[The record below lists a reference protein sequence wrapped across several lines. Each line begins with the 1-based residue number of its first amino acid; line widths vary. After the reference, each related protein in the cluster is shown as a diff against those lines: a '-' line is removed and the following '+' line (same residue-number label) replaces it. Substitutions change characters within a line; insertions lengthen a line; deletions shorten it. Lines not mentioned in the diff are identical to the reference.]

1 MQVTQTTDQFVSIL
15 NLSPWLLIVIVGIP
29 LGALVFG
36 VIHLTRRRLRDPE
49 SADFGKEAL
58 AIIAGGFVFVGAFS
72 VVTSWD
78 IESSLKRAVTSE
90 FSAVTSLA
98 EDMGDIKNPAGKALV
113 VDLVAYAET
122 VRADEIGTSGIVAS
136 SPEAQ
141 KMLASIQDSVV
152 SLTDSL
158 PITEYQKTSVFTHLD
173 ALKDARKARL
183 AVSIPNLPPFL
194 AALII
199 ISAALALAGVSLY
212 PPSRL
217 VWIKHFYVGASLIVV
232 TGLIVS
238 IMVLQSPNYAASQV
252 THTIDLFTTSFEQGG
267 ANLDS
272 EQPAMGDAPVPGN
285 GENPGPPDGGP
296 KP

>member
-1 MQVTQTTDQFVSIL
+1 MTQTPDQFVSIL
-15 NLSPWLLIVIVGIP
+15 NLSPWLLIVIIGIP
-29 LGALVFG
+29 LGALAFG
-36 VIHLTRRRLRDPE
+36 VVHLTRRRLRDPQ

-78 IESSLKRAVTSE
+78 IESSLKSSVTSE

-98 EDMGDIKNPAGKALV
+98 EDMGDIKSPAGKELV
-113 VDLVAYAET
+113 VNLVAYAEA
-122 VRADEIGTSGIVAS
+122 VRADEIGTSGIVAP
-136 SPEAQ
+136 SPGAQ
-141 KMLASIQDSVV
+141 KMLASIQNSVV
-152 SLTDSL
+152 SLADSTPL
-158 PITEYQKTSVFTHLD
+158 TEYQKASVYTHLD
-173 ALKDARKARL
+173 ALKDARKTRL
-183 AVSIPNLPPFL
+183 AVSIPNLPVFL

-217 VWIKHFYVGASLIVV
+217 VWVKHFYVGASLVVV

-252 THTIDLFTTSFEQGG
+252 THTIDLFTSSVEQGG

-272 EQPAMGDAPVPGN
+272 EQPAMSDAPVPGN
-285 GENPGPPDGGP
+285 GQNSGPPDSGP

>member
-1 MQVTQTTDQFVSIL
+1 MIHNPDGHRPFIFTHYYVDVTQTPDQFVSIL

-113 VDLVAYAET
+113 VNLVAYAET

-136 SPEAQ
+136 SPGAQ

-152 SLTDSL
+152 SLTDSI
-158 PITEYQKTSVFTHLD
+158 PVTEYQKTSVFTHLD
-173 ALKDARKARL
+173 ALKDARKA
-183 AVSIPNLPPFL
+183 
-194 AALII
+194 
-199 ISAALALAGVSLY
+199 
-212 PPSRL
+212 
-217 VWIKHFYVGASLIVV
+217 
-232 TGLIVS
+232 
-238 IMVLQSPNYAASQV
+238 
-252 THTIDLFTTSFEQGG
+252 
-267 ANLDS
+267 
-272 EQPAMGDAPVPGN
+272 
-285 GENPGPPDGGP
+285 
-296 KP
+296 